1 MLTLQGRIMQQ
12 LRGQR
17 LQKVFP
23 DKESIS
29 HLFVAIGGRVL
40 SFKSHEARIYTLPEN
55 KKILQKQHIGR
66 RALKLA
72 SKLAFKL
79 AFKLASTSRNDLV
92 SHFPCFK
99 PLAPTKQR
107 LAALRPGVAGMIKH
121 FLRGEETPLVTSAR
135 LQGQIC
141 HSELNIIIN

>member
-72 SKLAFKL
+72 SKLA
-79 AFKLASTSRNDLV
+79 STSRNDLV
-92 SHFPCFK
+92 SHFPWFK